1 MIAIY
6 LGAPSPLATQIGV
19 GRRVRCPN
27 KNRANLTLD
36 KWGFALLVGQ
46 EPRGSTDSWRSHHD
60 AVAHVIYGDAT
71 TAGIEGRNKAYS
83 RASYPPQTPAATG
96 RSGTAWSRTRCCD
109 ARRSPTPCTRITY
122 TT

>member
-60 AVAHVIYGDAT
+60 AVTHVI
-71 TAGIEGRNKAYS
+71 
-83 RASYPPQTPAATG
+83 
-96 RSGTAWSRTRCCD
+96 
-109 ARRSPTPCTRITY
+109 
-122 TT
+122 